1 MNRAGHFGDLETLR
15 SRHMACCARV
25 GRGDVR
31 LEVRVMARRSRLS
44 PCGDVGS
51 ADWVVAGV
59 GPFGSGV
66 GGLVPHGFEAYA
78 RILHPAY
85 AADRSPVTW
94 ARVAAW
100 SGGVVHPR
108 VQFQALAGPV
118 PRAGAARPWVEEP
131 DPGSLPPVLLAA
143 LCDILARH
151 TMSAGRC
158 WFCVWDGYGP
168 APEGSTVTFTA
179 DVGDAWE
186 PDVLPPEFPPEIAE
200 GPRVE
205 LPERTYLLLEGPLD
219 AAGELAMSLFP
230 QSPNLFWP
238 DDRAWCV
245 ATETDLDS
253 TYLGGTAA
261 LIAEIL
267 ADERLEAV
275 PVDVTDPVWADSDE
289 VNR

>member
-1 MNRAGHFGDLETLR
+1 MP
-15 SRHMACCARV
+15 
-25 GRGDVR
+25 
-31 LEVRVMARRSRLS
+31 RRSRLS
-44 PCGDVGS
+44 PCGDVGP

-85 AADRSPVTW
+85 ASDGSPVTW

-118 PRAGAARPWVEEP
+118 PRSDAVRPWVEEP
-131 DPGSLPPVLLAA
+131 DPGALAPTLLAA
-143 LCDILARH
+143 LCDVLAGH
-151 TMSAGRC
+151 TRSAGRC
-158 WFCVWDGYGP
+158 WFCVSDVYVP
-168 APEGSTVTFTA
+168 AQAGASAMFTA
-179 DVGDAWE
+179 DTDGAEESE
-186 PDVLPPEFPPEIAE
+186 PDVLPPTIPPEIAE

-205 LPERTYLLLEGPLD
+205 LPERAYLLLEGPLD
-219 AAGELAMSLFP
+219 AAGELAMPLFP

-245 ATETDLDS
+245 TTETDLDS

-275 PVDVTDPVWADSDE
+275 PVHVTDPVWADSDE

>member
-1 MNRAGHFGDLETLR
+1 
-15 SRHMACCARV
+15 
-25 GRGDVR
+25 
-31 LEVRVMARRSRLS
+31 MARRSRLS
-44 PCGDVGS
+44 PSADVAP

-85 AADRSPVTW
+85 AADGSAVTW
-94 ARVAAW
+94 AQVAAW

-108 VQFQALAGPV
+108 VQFQALAGRV
-118 PRAGAARPWVEEP
+118 PRTTSARPWVEDP
-131 DPGSLPPVLLAA
+131 DPGSLTPELLTA
-143 LCDILARH
+143 LCDVLARH
-151 TMSAGRC
+151 TKTPGRC
-158 WFCVWDGYGP
+158 WFCVSDGYYDP
-168 APEGSTVTFTA
+168 APAGATATFTP
-179 DVGDAWE
+179 DAGTAQEWE
-186 PDVLPPEFPPEIAE
+186 PDVLAPAIPPAVAE

-205 LPERTYLLLEGPLD
+205 LPERAYLLLEGPLD
-219 AAGELAMSLFP
+219 AAGELAMPLRP

-245 ATETDLDS
+245 TTETDLDS

-261 LIAEIL
+261 LVAEIL

-275 PVDVTDPVWADSDE
+275 PVEATDPVWADSDE
-289 VNR
+289 LNR

>member
-1 MNRAGHFGDLETLR
+1 
-15 SRHMACCARV
+15 
-25 GRGDVR
+25 
-31 LEVRVMARRSRLS
+31 MARRSRLS
-44 PCGDVGS
+44 PRGDVRP

-85 AADRSPVTW
+85 AADGSPVTW

-108 VQFQALAGPV
+108 VQFQALVGPV
-118 PRAGAARPWVEEP
+118 PHSDTVRPWAEEP
-131 DPGSLPPVLLAA
+131 DPGSLTPTLLAA
-143 LCDILARH
+143 LCEVLTRH
-151 TMSAGRC
+151 TRTPGRC
-158 WFCVWDGYGP
+158 WFCVSDVYEP
-168 APEGSTVTFTA
+168 AHQGATATFTA
-179 DVGDAWE
+179 DADADTGEEWEE
-186 PDVLPPEFPPEIAE
+186 PDVLAPAIPPEIAE

-205 LPERTYLLLEGPLD
+205 LPERAYLLLEGPLD
-219 AAGELAMSLFP
+219 AAGELATPLFP

-245 ATETDLDS
+245 TTETDLDS

-267 ADERLEAV
+267 ADERLEAL
-275 PVDVTDPVWADSDE
+275 PAEVTDPVWADSDE

>member
-1 MNRAGHFGDLETLR
+1 MSRRARLAPSD
-15 SRHMACCARV
+15 
-25 GRGDVR
+25 DVR
-31 LEVRVMARRSRLS
+31 
-44 PCGDVGS
+44 P
-51 ADWVVAGV
+51 ADWVIAGV

-85 AADRSPVTW
+85 ASDGSPVTW
-94 ARVAAW
+94 TQVAAW

-108 VQFQALAGPV
+108 VQFYALAGPV
-118 PRAGAARPWVEEP
+118 PREGAPLPWAQEP
-131 DPGSLPPVLLAA
+131 DHGSLDPAVLAA
-143 LCDILARH
+143 LCDVLARH
-151 TMSAGRC
+151 TTTPERC
-158 WFCVWDGYGP
+158 WFCVWDGYYDP
-168 APEGSTVTFTA
+168 APDGATATFTA
-179 DVGDAWE
+179 DADPGSERE
-186 PDVLPPEFPPEIAE
+186 PGVPVIPPEIAE

-219 AAGELAMSLFP
+219 AVGDLAAPLRP

-253 TYLGGTAA
+253 TYLGGTRA
-261 LIAEIL
+261 LVADVL

-275 PVDVTDPVWADSDE
+275 PVDVTDPVWADSDD

>member
-1 MNRAGHFGDLETLR
+1 
-15 SRHMACCARV
+15 
-25 GRGDVR
+25 
-31 LEVRVMARRSRLS
+31 MARRSRLS
-44 PCGDVGS
+44 ACGDVGP

-85 AADRSPVTW
+85 AADGSPVTW

-100 SGGVVHPR
+100 SGGAVHPR

-118 PRAGAARPWVEEP
+118 PRVDVERPWVEEP
-131 DPGSLPPVLLAA
+131 DPGTLTPELLAA
-143 LCDILARH
+143 LCDVLAGH
-151 TMSAGRC
+151 TGAADRC
-158 WFCVWDGYGP
+158 WFCVSDGYEP
-168 APEGSTVTFTA
+168 APEGATATFTA
-179 DVGDAWE
+179 GAGDDRE
-186 PDVLPPEFPPEIAE
+186 PEVLPPEIGE

-205 LPERTYLLLEGPLD
+205 LPERTYLLLKGPLD
-219 AAGELAMSLFP
+219 AAGELAVPLFP
-230 QSPNLFWP
+230 RSPNLFWP

-245 ATETDLDS
+245 TTETDLDS

-261 LIAEIL
+261 LVAAIV

-275 PVDVTDPVWADSDE
+275 PVEVTDPVWADSDE
-289 VNR
+289 INR

>member
-1 MNRAGHFGDLETLR
+1 MI
-15 SRHMACCARV
+15 
-25 GRGDVR
+25 
-31 LEVRVMARRSRLS
+31 
-44 PCGDVGS
+44 
-51 ADWVVAGV
+51 AGV

-85 AADRSPVTW
+85 AADGSTVTW
-94 ARVAAW
+94 AQVAAW

-108 VQFQALAGPV
+108 VQFRALAGRV
-118 PRAGAARPWVEEP
+118 PRSSPVQPWVEEP
-131 DPGSLPPVLLAA
+131 DPGSLTPTLLAA
-143 LCDILARH
+143 LCDVLARY
-151 TMSAGRC
+151 TRTAGHC
-158 WFCVWDGYGP
+158 WFCVSDGYGP
-168 APEGSTVTFTA
+168 AQEGATATFTA
-179 DVGDAWE
+179 DADADAGSGEERE
-186 PDVLPPEFPPEIAE
+186 PDVLAPAIPPEIAE

-205 LPERTYLLLEGPLD
+205 LPERAYLLLEGPLD
-219 AAGELAMSLFP
+219 AVGELATPLLP

-245 ATETDLDS
+245 TTETDLDS